1 MWVCLILGFSCG
13 GSSCYLPQHSQQ
25 CGCERH
31 PVSWGCSEAGI
42 PTGSALWPGS
52 GPPQRVWGQHVKV
65 RFVTRV
71 SGSHTLL
78 GAESR
83 PHPSI
88 MSPCRQGQK
97 DKVVLGI

>member
-1 MWVCLILGFSCG
+1 M
-13 GSSCYLPQHSQQ
+13 
-25 CGCERH
+25 
-31 PVSWGCSEAGI
+31 SWGCSEAGI
-42 PTGSALWPGS
+42 PTGRVRCGRARPPAACLGSAIG
-52 GPPQRVWGQHVKV
+52 GQCAKV